1 MFPDSSLNVINRY
14 FYQEIGRWSIFLF
27 SASKTPKCFH
37 AFFTTDQKRHE
48 YYEKRKTV
56 SFSHRYISSILF
68 YRIFTHNTVSY
79 NMENKGSREKKME
92 RTGRIIQNKKMKEG
106 KIG

>member
-1 MFPDSSLNVINRY
+1 M
-14 FYQEIGRWSIFLF
+14 
-27 SASKTPKCFH
+27 
-37 AFFTTDQKRHE
+37 
-48 YYEKRKTV
+48 KRKRQ
-56 SFSHRYISSILF
+56 SPFPHRYLSSILF

-92 RTGRIIQNKKMKEG
+92 RTGRIIQNKKVKEG